1 MGKKKNSD
9 QQNNKEP
16 WSKKF
21 SDEKPKNNQYTRSAR
36 KAKSEEVAPLYKVIF
51 FLFLA
56 ILIIP
61 FATIYWNEQT
71 KEVPEPKTPE
81 QVMVNKKGTS
91 SIAEKE
97 KEEEK
102 ASEEKEKKEKSQEIA
117 KAESKDKKKKE
128 ESIKAKENE
137 VKPEEPTDQESPEE
151 PEGTV
156 PVEPIVPEPKPEPEP
171 EPKPEPEPE
180 PEEAPEENKDYSNT
194 YTVQAGDNLYR
205 IALNHGMDLEVLK
218 SINGLSDNVAEIGM
232 VLKVK

>member
-156 PVEPIVPEPKPEPEP
+156 PVEPIVPEPKPEPG
-171 EPKPEPEPE
+171 